1 MRHESERVATSAIE
15 RVSGIIRDPSISIIL
30 LSCDVL
36 KPLVLHSAVLIVQS
50 GYQSLMIHMYT
61 ELVNR
66 NTGVEILLLPTG
78 R

>member
-15 RVSGIIRDPSISIIL
+15 GRLGNYQGSIIV
-30 LSCDVL
+30 LSCDVF
-36 KPLVLHSAVLIVQS
+36 KSLVLHSAALIVQS
-50 GYQSLMIHMYT
+50 EYQSLMIHMYP

-66 NTGVEILLLPTG
+66 NTGVEILLFPTG